1 MDDLLKAG
9 GPAFPSSSELGEGIT
24 SSFMGMTLRD
34 YFAGQAMI
42 SLTSSELWVTGLDK
56 AATQRTIS
64 YKQALAEQCYVMA
77 DEMLKAR
84 SST

>member
-34 YFAGQAMI
+34 YFAGQAIIGIMSDEGI
-42 SLTSSELWVTGLDK
+42 LDGFKENSKRNGTLFTWELSVGAYEIADK
-56 AATQRTIS
+56 
-64 YKQALAEQCYVMA
+64 
-77 DEMLKAR
+77 MLEAR
-84 SST
+84 NKP